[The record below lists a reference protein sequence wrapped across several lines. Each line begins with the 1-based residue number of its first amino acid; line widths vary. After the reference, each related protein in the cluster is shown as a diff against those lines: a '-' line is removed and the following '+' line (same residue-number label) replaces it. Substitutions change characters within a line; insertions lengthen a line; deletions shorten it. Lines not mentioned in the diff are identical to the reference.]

1 MSKLNKTSSGLIF
14 KDDFTEKTLM
24 WTLSP
29 SDANNVFFGDNGLQ
43 MKHNKRYVTYTIVEP
58 SIDEYSCIVELDHI
72 PANYNDIAGVLVMST
87 VKDYAECQTFL
98 ATGPSEL
105 VNSEQVNLDIEN
117 MIKDAIA
124 DNVVTYNIIDS
135 NSTINSNNNTQAP
148 TSYTHIH
155 GTSVNT
161 DTPFVDKIYRY
172 IKFTKNKYKYM
183 FWASEDGNEWIEI
196 GNVKFDN
203 SGVIGFFIYGTKD
216 KEILD
221 NSHCFFK
228 SFVLYNSKY
237 ITFEGIDRKYEVEI
251 FDENGN
257 IIMRTDDTKYMY
269 SISRSNKQI
278 LFNSTST
285 SLPIKNGILRI
296 FPKNNYEQTISQ
308 FNLGD
313 EVYGGDGFTL
323 ERDIRLFIDKTELK
337 ATELYDLGT
346 FYRGSYFVKIDV
358 HNNED
363 YILHDVTLKVLKYS
377 EYYGGEEEIA
387 LALHL
392 EGKSESELVYSK
404 QVVIPEIKPSE
415 SKSVFMK
422 LMDKPSQALFDT
434 GNDYRFKILIE

>member
-1 MSKLNKTSSGLIF
+1 MAKLNKTNSGLLF

-29 SDANNVFFGDNGLQ
+29 SDANNIFFGDSGLQ

-58 SIDEYSCIVELDHI
+58 SVDEYSCIVKIDHI
-72 PANYNDIAGVLVMST
+72 PANYDDIAGVLVMST

-117 MIKDAIA
+117 MIKDVIA
-124 DNVVTYNIIDS
+124 DNVVTYSIDAD
-135 NSTINSNNNTQAP
+135 NAIDGNTQAP
-148 TSYTHIH
+148 TLSAHIH
-155 GTSVNT
+155 GTSVDT
-161 DTPFVDKIYRY
+161 DAPFVDKIYRY

-183 FWASEDGNEWIEI
+183 FWASEDGNEWIEV
-196 GNVKFDN
+196 GNVKFNN
-203 SGVIGFFIYGTKD
+203 SGVIGFFIYGTED

-269 SISRSNKQI
+269 NINRSNKQI

-308 FNLGD
+308 FNLGE

-337 ATELYDLGT
+337 PTELYDLGT

-404 QVVIPEIKPSE
+404 RVVIPEIKPSE

>member
-1 MSKLNKTSSGLIF
+1 MAKLNKTNSGLLF

-58 SIDEYSCIVELDHI
+58 SVDEYSCIVKIDHI
-72 PANYNDIAGVLVMST
+72 PANYDDIAGVLVMST

-105 VNSEQVNLDIEN
+105 INSEQVNIDIEN

-124 DNVVTYNIIDS
+124 DNVVTYSIDAD
-135 NSTINSNNNTQAP
+135 NAINGNTQAP
-148 TSYTHIH
+148 TSSAHIH
-155 GTSVNT
+155 GASVDT
-161 DTPFVDKIYRY
+161 DAPFVDKIYRY

-183 FWASEDGNEWIEI
+183 FWASEDGNEWIEV
-196 GNVKFDN
+196 GNVKFNN
-203 SGVIGFFIYGTKD
+203 SGVIGFFIYGTED

-269 SISRSNKQI
+269 SINRSNKQI

-308 FNLGD
+308 FNLGE

-404 QVVIPEIKPSE
+404 RVIIPEIKPSE

-422 LMDKPSQALFDT
+422 LMDKPSQGLFDT
-434 GNDYRFKILIE
+434 GNAYRFKILIE

>member
-1 MSKLNKTSSGLIF
+1 MAKLNKTNSGLLF

-29 SDANNVFFGDNGLQ
+29 SDANNVFFGDSGLQ

-58 SIDEYSCIVELDHI
+58 SVDEYSCIVKIDHI
-72 PANYNDIAGVLVMST
+72 PVNYDDIAGVLVMST

-117 MIKDAIA
+117 MIKDVIA
-124 DNVVTYNIIDS
+124 DNVVTYSIDAD
-135 NSTINSNNNTQAP
+135 NAIDDNTQAP
-148 TSYTHIH
+148 TSSAHIH
-155 GTSVNT
+155 GASVDT
-161 DTPFVDKIYRY
+161 DAPFVDKIYRY

-183 FWASEDGNEWIEI
+183 FWASEDGNEWIEV
-196 GNVKFDN
+196 GNVKFNN
-203 SGVIGFFIYGTKD
+203 SGVIGFFIYGTEA
-216 KEILD
+216 KEILN

-237 ITFEGIDRKYEVEI
+237 STFEGIDRKYEVEI

-269 SISRSNKQI
+269 NINRSNKQI

-285 SLPIKNGILRI
+285 SLPIKNGILRV
-296 FPKNNYEQTISQ
+296 FPKNNYKQTISQ
-308 FNLGD
+308 FNLGE
-313 EVYGGDGFTL
+313 EVYGGDSFTL

-337 ATELYDLGT
+337 PTELYDLGT

-387 LALHL
+387 LALHS

-404 QVVIPEIKPSE
+404 QVIIPEIKPSE

-422 LMDKPSQALFDT
+422 LMDKPSQGLFDT
-434 GNDYRFKILIE
+434 GNAYRFKILIE

>member
-1 MSKLNKTSSGLIF
+1 MAKLNKTNSGLLF

-29 SDANNVFFGDNGLQ
+29 SDANNVFFGDSGLQ
-43 MKHNKRYVTYTIVEP
+43 MKHNKRYTTYTIVEP
-58 SIDEYSCIVELDHI
+58 SVDEYSCIVKIDHI

-124 DNVVTYNIIDS
+124 DNVVTYSIDAD
-135 NSTINSNNNTQAP
+135 NAINGNTQAP
-148 TSYTHIH
+148 TSSAHIH
-155 GTSVNT
+155 GASVDT
-161 DTPFVDKIYRY
+161 DAPFVDKIYRY

-196 GNVKFDN
+196 GNVKFNN
-203 SGVIGFFIYGTKD
+203 SGVIGFFIYGTED

-251 FDENGN
+251 FDKNGN

-269 SISRSNKQI
+269 NINRSNKQI
-278 LFNSTST
+278 LFNSAST

-308 FNLGD
+308 FNLGE

-404 QVVIPEIKPSE
+404 QVIIPEIKPSE

-422 LMDKPSQALFDT
+422 LMDKPSQGLFDT
-434 GNDYRFKILIE
+434 GNAYRFKILIE

>member
-1 MSKLNKTSSGLIF
+1 MAKLNKTNSGLLF

-29 SDANNVFFGDNGLQ
+29 SDANNVFFGDSGLQ

-58 SIDEYSCIVELDHI
+58 SVDEYSCIVKIDHI
-72 PANYNDIAGVLVMST
+72 PANYDDIAGVLVMST

-124 DNVVTYNIIDS
+124 DNVVTYSIDAD
-135 NSTINSNNNTQAP
+135 NAIDGNTQVP
-148 TSYTHIH
+148 ISSSTHIH
-155 GTSVNT
+155 GTSVDT
-161 DTPFVDKIYRY
+161 DAPFVDKIYRY

-183 FWASEDGNEWIEI
+183 FWASEDGNEWIEV

-203 SGVIGFFIYGTKD
+203 SGVIGFFIYGTED

-269 SISRSNKQI
+269 NINRSNKQI

-285 SLPIKNGILRI
+285 SLPIKNGVLRI

-308 FNLGD
+308 FNLGE

-337 ATELYDLGT
+337 PTELYDLGT

-404 QVVIPEIKPSE
+404 RVIIPEIKPSE

-422 LMDKPSQALFDT
+422 LMDKPSQGLFDT
-434 GNDYRFKILIE
+434 GNAYRFKILIE

>member
-1 MSKLNKTSSGLIF
+1 MAKLNKTNSGLLF

-29 SDANNVFFGDNGLQ
+29 SDANNVFFGDSGLQ

-58 SIDEYSCIVELDHI
+58 SVDEYSCIVKIDHI
-72 PANYNDIAGVLVMST
+72 PANYDDIAGVLVMST

-124 DNVVTYNIIDS
+124 DNVVTYSIDTDNAIDS
-135 NSTINSNNNTQAP
+135 NTQAP
-148 TSYTHIH
+148 TSSSTYIH
-155 GTSVNT
+155 GASVDT
-161 DTPFVDKIYRY
+161 DAPFVDKIL
-172 IKFTKNKYKYM
+172 
-183 FWASEDGNEWIEI
+183 

-203 SGVIGFFIYGTKD
+203 SGVIGFFIYGTED

-269 SISRSNKQI
+269 NINRSNKQI

-285 SLPIKNGILRI
+285 SLPIKNGVLRI

-308 FNLGD
+308 FNLGE

-337 ATELYDLGT
+337 PTELYDLGT

-404 QVVIPEIKPSE
+404 RVIIPEIKPSE

-422 LMDKPSQALFDT
+422 LMDKPSQGLFDT
-434 GNDYRFKILIE
+434 GNAYRFKILIE

>member
-58 SIDEYSCIVELDHI
+58 SVDEYSCIVELDHI
-72 PANYNDIAGVLVMST
+72 PANYDDIAGVLVMST

-105 VNSEQVNLDIEN
+105 INSEQVNIDIEN

-148 TSYTHIH
+148 NSYTHIH
-155 GTSVNT
+155 GTSVDT
-161 DTPFVDKIYRY
+161 DAPFVDKIYRY

-269 SISRSNKQI
+269 SINRSNKQI

-404 QVVIPEIKPSE
+404 RVVIPEIKPSE

>member
-1 MSKLNKTSSGLIF
+1 MAKLNKTNSGLLF

-29 SDANNVFFGDNGLQ
+29 SDANNVFFGDSGLQ

-58 SIDEYSCIVELDHI
+58 SMDEYSCIVKIDHI
-72 PANYNDIAGVLVMST
+72 PANYDDIAGVLVMST

-117 MIKDAIA
+117 MIKDVIA
-124 DNVVTYNIIDS
+124 DNVVTYSIDADNTIDDNI
-135 NSTINSNNNTQAP
+135 QAP
-148 TSYTHIH
+148 TSSAHIH
-155 GTSVNT
+155 GASVDT
-161 DTPFVDKIYRY
+161 DAPFVDKIYRY

-183 FWASEDGNEWIEI
+183 FWASEDGNEWIEV

-203 SGVIGFFIYGTKD
+203 SGVIGFFIYGTED

-269 SISRSNKQI
+269 NINRSNKQI

-308 FNLGD
+308 FNLGE

-404 QVVIPEIKPSE
+404 RVIIPEIKPSE

-422 LMDKPSQALFDT
+422 LMDKPSQGLFDT
-434 GNDYRFKILIE
+434 GNAYRFKILIE

>member
-1 MSKLNKTSSGLIF
+1 MAKLNKTNSGLLF

-58 SIDEYSCIVELDHI
+58 SVDEYSCIVKIDHI
-72 PANYNDIAGVLVMST
+72 PANYDDIAGVLVMST
-87 VKDYAECQTFL
+87 VTDYAECQTFL

-105 VNSEQVNLDIEN
+105 VNSEQINLDIKN

-124 DNVVTYNIIDS
+124 DNVVTYSIDAD
-135 NSTINSNNNTQAP
+135 NAIDDNTQAP
-148 TSYTHIH
+148 TSSAHIH
-155 GTSVNT
+155 GASVDT
-161 DTPFVDKIYRY
+161 DAPFVDKIYRY

-183 FWASEDGNEWIEI
+183 FWASEDGNEWIEV

-203 SGVIGFFIYGTKD
+203 SGVIGFFIYGTED

-269 SISRSNKQI
+269 NINRSNKQI

-308 FNLGD
+308 FNLGE

-337 ATELYDLGT
+337 PTELYDLGT

-404 QVVIPEIKPSE
+404 RVIIPEIKPSE

-422 LMDKPSQALFDT
+422 LMDKPSQGLFDT
-434 GNDYRFKILIE
+434 GNAYRFKILIE

>member
-1 MSKLNKTSSGLIF
+1 MAKLNKTNSGLLF

-29 SDANNVFFGDNGLQ
+29 SDANNIFFGDSGLQ

-58 SIDEYSCIVELDHI
+58 SVDEYSCIVKIDHI
-72 PANYNDIAGVLVMST
+72 PANYDDIAGVLVMST

-117 MIKDAIA
+117 MIKDVIA
-124 DNVVTYNIIDS
+124 DNVVTYSINADNAIDS
-135 NSTINSNNNTQAP
+135 NTQAP
-148 TSYTHIH
+148 TSSAHIH
-155 GTSVNT
+155 GASVDT
-161 DTPFVDKIYRY
+161 DAPFVDKIYRY

-183 FWASEDGNEWIEI
+183 FWASEDGNEWIEV

-203 SGVIGFFIYGTKD
+203 SGVIGFFIYGTED

-269 SISRSNKQI
+269 NINRSNKQI

-308 FNLGD
+308 FNLGE

-337 ATELYDLGT
+337 PTELYDLGT

-387 LALHL
+387 LALRS

-404 QVVIPEIKPSE
+404 RVIIPEIKPSE

-422 LMDKPSQALFDT
+422 LMDKPSQGLFDT
-434 GNDYRFKILIE
+434 GNAYRFKILIE

>member
-1 MSKLNKTSSGLIF
+1 MAKLNKTNSGLLF

-29 SDANNVFFGDNGLQ
+29 SDANNIFFGDSGLQ

-58 SIDEYSCIVELDHI
+58 SVDEYSCIVKIDHI
-72 PANYNDIAGVLVMST
+72 PANYDDIAGVLVMST

-105 VNSEQVNLDIEN
+105 VNSEQVNIDIEN

-124 DNVVTYNIIDS
+124 DNVVTYSIDAD
-135 NSTINSNNNTQAP
+135 NAIDGNTQAP
-148 TSYTHIH
+148 TSSAHIH
-155 GTSVNT
+155 GASVDT
-161 DTPFVDKIYRY
+161 DAPFVDKIYRY

-183 FWASEDGNEWIEI
+183 FWASEDGNEWIEV

-203 SGVIGFFIYGTKD
+203 SGVIGYGTED

-228 SFVLYNSKY
+228 SFILYNSKY

-269 SISRSNKQI
+269 NINRSNKQI

-296 FPKNNYEQTISQ
+296 FPKNNYKQTISQ
-308 FNLGD
+308 FNLGE
-313 EVYGGDGFTL
+313 EVYGGDSFTL

-337 ATELYDLGT
+337 PTELYDLGT

-404 QVVIPEIKPSE
+404 RVIIPEIKPSE

-422 LMDKPSQALFDT
+422 LMDKPSQGLFDT
-434 GNDYRFKILIE
+434 GNAYRFKILIE

>member
-105 VNSEQVNLDIEN
+105 VNSEQVNIDIEN

-124 DNVVTYNIIDS
+124 DNVVTYSIDAD
-135 NSTINSNNNTQAP
+135 NAIDDNTQAP
-148 TSYTHIH
+148 TSSAHIH
-155 GTSVNT
+155 GASVDT
-161 DTPFVDKIYRY
+161 DAPFVDKIYRY

-183 FWASEDGNEWIEI
+183 FWASEDGNEWIEV

-203 SGVIGFFIYGTKD
+203 SGVIGFFIYGTED

-269 SISRSNKQI
+269 NINRSNKQI

-296 FPKNNYEQTISQ
+296 FPKNNYKQTISQ
-308 FNLGD
+308 FNLGE

-337 ATELYDLGT
+337 PTELYDLGT

-404 QVVIPEIKPSE
+404 RVVIPEIKPSE

>member
-1 MSKLNKTSSGLIF
+1 MATLNKTNSGLLF

-29 SDANNVFFGDNGLQ
+29 SDANNVFFGDSGLQ

-58 SIDEYSCIVELDHI
+58 SVDEYSCIVKIDHI
-72 PANYNDIAGVLVMST
+72 PANYDDIAGVLVMST

-105 VNSEQVNLDIEN
+105 VNSEQVNLDIKN

-124 DNVVTYNIIDS
+124 DNVVTYSIDAD
-135 NSTINSNNNTQAP
+135 NAINGNTQAP
-148 TSYTHIH
+148 TSSAHIH
-155 GTSVNT
+155 GASVDT
-161 DTPFVDKIYRY
+161 DAPFVDKIYRY

-183 FWASEDGNEWIEI
+183 FWASEDGNEWIEV

-203 SGVIGFFIYGTKD
+203 SGVIGFFIYGTED

-269 SISRSNKQI
+269 NINRSNKQI

-308 FNLGD
+308 FNLGE

-337 ATELYDLGT
+337 PTELYDLGT

-404 QVVIPEIKPSE
+404 RVVIPEIKPSE

>member
-1 MSKLNKTSSGLIF
+1 MATLNKTNSGLLF

-29 SDANNVFFGDNGLQ
+29 SDANNVFFGDSGLQ

-58 SIDEYSCIVELDHI
+58 SVDEYSCIVKIDHI
-72 PANYNDIAGVLVMST
+72 PANYDDIAGVLVMST

-124 DNVVTYNIIDS
+124 DNVVTYSIDAD
-135 NSTINSNNNTQAP
+135 NAINGNTQAP
-148 TSYTHIH
+148 TSSAHIH
-155 GTSVNT
+155 GASVDT
-161 DTPFVDKIYRY
+161 DAPFVDKIYRY

-183 FWASEDGNEWIEI
+183 FWASEDGNEWIEV
-196 GNVKFDN
+196 GNVKFNN
-203 SGVIGFFIYGTKD
+203 SGVIGFFIYGTED

-257 IIMRTDDTKYMY
+257 IIMRTDDTKYMHN
-269 SISRSNKQI
+269 INRSNKQI

-308 FNLGD
+308 FNLGE

-337 ATELYDLGT
+337 PTELYDLGT

-358 HNNED
+358 YNNED

-404 QVVIPEIKPSE
+404 RVIIPEIKPSE

-422 LMDKPSQALFDT
+422 LMDKPSQGLFDT
-434 GNDYRFKILIE
+434 GNAYRFKILIE

>member
-29 SDANNVFFGDNGLQ
+29 SDANNIFFGDNGLQ

-105 VNSEQVNLDIEN
+105 INSEQVNLDIEN

-135 NSTINSNNNTQAP
+135 NSTINSNNDTQAP
-148 TSYTHIH
+148 NSYTHIH

-161 DTPFVDKIYRY
+161 DAPFVDKIYRY

-183 FWASEDGNEWIEI
+183 FWASEDGNEWIEV

-203 SGVIGFFIYGTKD
+203 SGVIGFFIYGTED

-269 SISRSNKQI
+269 NINRSNKQI

-296 FPKNNYEQTISQ
+296 FPKNNYEHTISQ
-308 FNLGD
+308 FNLGE

-337 ATELYDLGT
+337 PTELYDLGT

-404 QVVIPEIKPSE
+404 RVIIPEIKPSE

-422 LMDKPSQALFDT
+422 LMDKPSQGLFDT
-434 GNDYRFKILIE
+434 GNAYRFKILIE

>member
-1 MSKLNKTSSGLIF
+1 MAKLNKTNSGLLF

-29 SDANNVFFGDNGLQ
+29 SDANNVFFGDSGLQ

-58 SIDEYSCIVELDHI
+58 SVDEYSCIVKIDHI
-72 PANYNDIAGVLVMST
+72 PANYDDIAGVLVMST

-105 VNSEQVNLDIEN
+105 VNSEQVNLDIKN

-124 DNVVTYNIIDS
+124 DNVVTYSIDAD
-135 NSTINSNNNTQAP
+135 NAINGNTQAP
-148 TSYTHIH
+148 TSSAHIH
-155 GTSVNT
+155 GASVDT
-161 DTPFVDKIYRY
+161 DAPFVDKIYRY

-183 FWASEDGNEWIEI
+183 FWASEDGNEWIEV
-196 GNVKFDN
+196 GNVKFNN
-203 SGVIGFFIYGTKD
+203 SGVIGFFIYGTED

-237 ITFEGIDRKYEVEI
+237 ITFEGIDRKYEIEI

-269 SISRSNKQI
+269 SINRSNKQI

-308 FNLGD
+308 FNLGE

-337 ATELYDLGT
+337 PTELYDLGT

-404 QVVIPEIKPSE
+404 RVIIPEIKPSE

-422 LMDKPSQALFDT
+422 LMDKPSQGLFDT
-434 GNDYRFKILIE
+434 GNAYRFKILIE

>member
-1 MSKLNKTSSGLIF
+1 MATLNKTNSGLLF

-29 SDANNVFFGDNGLQ
+29 SDANNIFFGDSGLQ
-43 MKHNKRYVTYTIVEP
+43 MKHNKRYVTYTIIEP
-58 SIDEYSCIVELDHI
+58 SVDEYSCIVELDHI

-105 VNSEQVNLDIEN
+105 INSEQVNIDIEN

-124 DNVVTYNIIDS
+124 DNVVTYSIDAD
-135 NSTINSNNNTQAP
+135 NTIDNNTQAP
-148 TSYTHIH
+148 TSSAHIH

-161 DTPFVDKIYRY
+161 DAPFVDKIYRY

-269 SISRSNKQI
+269 SINRSNKQI

-404 QVVIPEIKPSE
+404 RVVIPEIKPSE

>member
-1 MSKLNKTSSGLIF
+1 MAKLNKTNSGLLF

-58 SIDEYSCIVELDHI
+58 SVDEYSCIVKIDHI
-72 PANYNDIAGVLVMST
+72 PANYDDIAGVLVMST

-124 DNVVTYNIIDS
+124 DNVVTYSIDAD
-135 NSTINSNNNTQAP
+135 NAIDGNTQAP
-148 TSYTHIH
+148 TSSSTHIH
-155 GTSVNT
+155 GASVDT
-161 DTPFVDKIYRY
+161 DAPFVDKIYRY

-183 FWASEDGNEWIEI
+183 FWASEDGNEWIEV

-203 SGVIGFFIYGTKD
+203 SGVIGFFIYGTED

-269 SISRSNKQI
+269 NINRSNKQI

-285 SLPIKNGILRI
+285 SLPIKNGVLRI

-308 FNLGD
+308 FNLGE

-323 ERDIRLFIDKTELK
+323 ERDIRLFIDKIELK
-337 ATELYDLGT
+337 PTELYDLGT

-404 QVVIPEIKPSE
+404 RVIIPEIKPSE

-422 LMDKPSQALFDT
+422 LMDKPSQGLFDT
-434 GNDYRFKILIE
+434 GNAYRFKILIE

>member
-1 MSKLNKTSSGLIF
+1 MAKLNKTNSGLLF

-29 SDANNVFFGDNGLQ
+29 SDANNVFFGDSGLQ
-43 MKHNKRYVTYTIVEP
+43 MKHNKRYTTYTIVEP
-58 SIDEYSCIVELDHI
+58 SVDEYSCIVKIDHI

-124 DNVVTYNIIDS
+124 DNVVTYSIDAD
-135 NSTINSNNNTQAP
+135 NAINGNTQAP
-148 TSYTHIH
+148 TSSSTHIH
-155 GTSVNT
+155 GASVDT
-161 DTPFVDKIYRY
+161 DAPFVDKIYRY

-183 FWASEDGNEWIEI
+183 FWASEDGNEWIEV

-203 SGVIGFFIYGTKD
+203 SGVIGFFIYGTED

-257 IIMRTDDTKYMY
+257 IIMRTDDIKYMY
-269 SISRSNKQI
+269 NINRSNKQI
-278 LFNSTST
+278 LFNSAST

-308 FNLGD
+308 FNLGE

-404 QVVIPEIKPSE
+404 RVIIPEIKPSE

-422 LMDKPSQALFDT
+422 LMDKPSQGLFDT
-434 GNDYRFKILIE
+434 GNAYRFKILIE

>member
-1 MSKLNKTSSGLIF
+1 MAKLNKTNSGLLF

-58 SIDEYSCIVELDHI
+58 SVDEYSCIVKIDHI
-72 PANYNDIAGVLVMST
+72 PVNYDDIAGVLVMST

-124 DNVVTYNIIDS
+124 DNVVTYSINADNTIDD
-135 NSTINSNNNTQAP
+135 NTQAP
-148 TSYTHIH
+148 TSSAHIH
-155 GTSVNT
+155 GASVDT
-161 DTPFVDKIYRY
+161 DAPFVDKIYRY

-183 FWASEDGNEWIEI
+183 FWASEDGNEWIEV

-203 SGVIGFFIYGTKD
+203 SGVIGFFIYGTED

-269 SISRSNKQI
+269 NINRSNKQI

-296 FPKNNYEQTISQ
+296 FPKNNYKQTISQ
-308 FNLGD
+308 FNLGE
-313 EVYGGDGFTL
+313 EVYGGDSFTL

-337 ATELYDLGT
+337 PTELYDLGT

-404 QVVIPEIKPSE
+404 RVIIPEIKPSE

-422 LMDKPSQALFDT
+422 LMDKPSQGLFDT
-434 GNDYRFKILIE
+434 GNAYRFKILIE

>member
-1 MSKLNKTSSGLIF
+1 MATLNKTNSGLLF

-43 MKHNKRYVTYTIVEP
+43 MKHNKRYVTYTIIEP
-58 SIDEYSCIVELDHI
+58 SVDEYSCIVELDHI

-105 VNSEQVNLDIEN
+105 INSEQVNIDIEN

-124 DNVVTYNIIDS
+124 DNVVTYSIDADNTIDS
-135 NSTINSNNNTQAP
+135 NTQAP
-148 TSYTHIH
+148 TSSTHIH
-155 GTSVNT
+155 GASVST
-161 DTPFVDKIYRY
+161 DAPFVDKIYRY

-183 FWASEDGNEWIEI
+183 FWASEDGNEWIEV

-203 SGVIGFFIYGTKD
+203 SGVIGFFIYGTED

-269 SISRSNKQI
+269 NINRSNKQI

-296 FPKNNYEQTISQ
+296 FPKNNYKQTISQ
-308 FNLGD
+308 FNLGE
-313 EVYGGDGFTL
+313 EVYGGDSFTL

-337 ATELYDLGT
+337 PTELYDLGT

-387 LALHL
+387 LALHS

-404 QVVIPEIKPSE
+404 RVIIPEIKPSE

-422 LMDKPSQALFDT
+422 LMDKPSQGLFDT
-434 GNDYRFKILIE
+434 GNAYRFKILIE

>member
-1 MSKLNKTSSGLIF
+1 MAKLNKTNSGLLF

-29 SDANNVFFGDNGLQ
+29 SDANNVFFGDSGLQ

-58 SIDEYSCIVELDHI
+58 SVDEYSCIVKIDHI
-72 PANYNDIAGVLVMST
+72 PANYDDIAGVLVMST

-105 VNSEQVNLDIEN
+105 VNSEQVNLDIKN

-124 DNVVTYNIIDS
+124 DNVVTYSIDADNAIDS
-135 NSTINSNNNTQAP
+135 NTQAP
-148 TSYTHIH
+148 TSSTHIH
-155 GTSVNT
+155 GASVST
-161 DTPFVDKIYRY
+161 DAPFVDKIYRY

-183 FWASEDGNEWIEI
+183 FWASEDGNEWIEV

-203 SGVIGFFIYGTKD
+203 SGVIGFFIYGTED

-269 SISRSNKQI
+269 NINRSNKQI

-308 FNLGD
+308 FNLGE

-337 ATELYDLGT
+337 PTELYDLGT

-404 QVVIPEIKPSE
+404 RVIIPEIKPSE

-422 LMDKPSQALFDT
+422 LMDKPSQGLFDT
-434 GNDYRFKILIE
+434 GNAYRFKILIE

>member
-1 MSKLNKTSSGLIF
+1 MAKLNKTNSGLLF
-14 KDDFTEKTLM
+14 KDNFTEKTLM

-58 SIDEYSCIVELDHI
+58 SVDEYSCIVELDHI

-105 VNSEQVNLDIEN
+105 INSEQVNLDIEN

-148 TSYTHIH
+148 NSYTHIH

-161 DTPFVDKIYRY
+161 DAPFVDKIYRY

-269 SISRSNKQI
+269 NISRSNKQI

-404 QVVIPEIKPSE
+404 RVVIPEIKPSE

>member
-1 MSKLNKTSSGLIF
+1 MATLNKTNSGLLF

-29 SDANNVFFGDNGLQ
+29 SDANNVFFGDSGLQ

-58 SIDEYSCIVELDHI
+58 SVDEYSCIVKIDHI
-72 PANYNDIAGVLVMST
+72 PANYDDIAGVLVMST
-87 VKDYAECQTFL
+87 VKDYAECQSVL

-124 DNVVTYNIIDS
+124 DNVVTYSIDADNTIDS
-135 NSTINSNNNTQAP
+135 NTQAP
-148 TSYTHIH
+148 TSSAHIH
-155 GTSVNT
+155 GASVDT
-161 DTPFVDKIYRY
+161 DAPFVDKIYKY

-183 FWASEDGNEWIEI
+183 FWASEDGNEWIEV

-203 SGVIGFFIYGTKD
+203 SGVIGFFIYGTED

-221 NSHCFFK
+221 NSHCFLK

-269 SISRSNKQI
+269 NINRSNKQI

-285 SLPIKNGILRI
+285 SLPIKNGVLRI

-308 FNLGD
+308 FNLGE

-404 QVVIPEIKPSE
+404 RVIIPEIKPSE

-422 LMDKPSQALFDT
+422 LMDKPSQVLFDT

>member
-1 MSKLNKTSSGLIF
+1 MATLNKTNSGLLF

-29 SDANNVFFGDNGLQ
+29 SDDNNVFFVDSGLQ
-43 MKHNKRYVTYTIVEP
+43 MKHNKKYVTYTIVEP
-58 SIDEYSCIVELDHI
+58 SVDEYSCIVKIDHI
-72 PANYNDIAGVLVMST
+72 PANYDDIAGVLVMST

-124 DNVVTYNIIDS
+124 DNVVTYSIDADNAIDS
-135 NSTINSNNNTQAP
+135 NTQVP
-148 TSYTHIH
+148 TSSAHIH
-155 GTSVNT
+155 GASVDT
-161 DTPFVDKIYRY
+161 DAPFVDKIYRY

-183 FWASEDGNEWIEI
+183 FWASEDGNEWIEV

-203 SGVIGFFIYGTKD
+203 SGVIGFFIYGTED

-269 SISRSNKQI
+269 NINRSNKQI

-296 FPKNNYEQTISQ
+296 FPKNNYEHTISQ
-308 FNLGD
+308 FNLGE

-337 ATELYDLGT
+337 PTELYDLGT

-404 QVVIPEIKPSE
+404 RVIIPEIKPSE

-422 LMDKPSQALFDT
+422 LMDKPSQGLFDT
-434 GNDYRFKILIE
+434 GNAYRFKILIE

>member
-1 MSKLNKTSSGLIF
+1 MAKLNKTNSGLLF

-29 SDANNVFFGDNGLQ
+29 SDANNVFFGDSGLQ

-58 SIDEYSCIVELDHI
+58 SVDEYSCIVKIDHI
-72 PANYNDIAGVLVMST
+72 PANYDDIAGVLVMST

-124 DNVVTYNIIDS
+124 DNVVTYSIDTD
-135 NSTINSNNNTQAP
+135 NAIDGNTQAP
-148 TSYTHIH
+148 TSSSTHIH
-155 GTSVNT
+155 GASVDT
-161 DTPFVDKIYRY
+161 DAPFVDKIYKY

-183 FWASEDGNEWIEI
+183 FWASEDGNEWIEV

-203 SGVIGFFIYGTKD
+203 SGVIGFFIYGTED

-269 SISRSNKQI
+269 NINRSNKQI

-308 FNLGD
+308 FNLGE

-337 ATELYDLGT
+337 PTELYDLGT

-404 QVVIPEIKPSE
+404 RVIIPEIKPSE

-422 LMDKPSQALFDT
+422 LMDKPSQGLFDT
-434 GNDYRFKILIE
+434 GNAYRFKILIE

>member
-1 MSKLNKTSSGLIF
+1 MSKLNKTNSGLIF

-58 SIDEYSCIVELDHI
+58 SVDEYSCIVELDHI

-105 VNSEQVNLDIEN
+105 INSEQVNLDIEN

-148 TSYTHIH
+148 NSYTHIH
-155 GTSVNT
+155 GTSVDT
-161 DTPFVDKIYRY
+161 DAPFVDKIYRY

-404 QVVIPEIKPSE
+404 RVIIPEIKPSE

-422 LMDKPSQALFDT
+422 LMDKPSQGLFDT
-434 GNDYRFKILIE
+434 GNAYRFKILIE

>member
-1 MSKLNKTSSGLIF
+1 MATLNKTNSGLLF

-105 VNSEQVNLDIEN
+105 INSEQVNLDIEN

-148 TSYTHIH
+148 NSSAHIH

-161 DTPFVDKIYRY
+161 DAPFVDKIYRY

-269 SISRSNKQI
+269 NINRSNKQI

-404 QVVIPEIKPSE
+404 RVIIPEIKPSE

-422 LMDKPSQALFDT
+422 LMDKPSQGLFDT
-434 GNDYRFKILIE
+434 GNAYRFKILIE

>member
-1 MSKLNKTSSGLIF
+1 MAKLNKTNSGLLF

-29 SDANNVFFGDNGLQ
+29 SDANNVFFGDSGLQ

-58 SIDEYSCIVELDHI
+58 SVDEYSCIVKIDHI
-72 PANYNDIAGVLVMST
+72 PANYDDIAGVLVMST

-124 DNVVTYNIIDS
+124 DNVVTYSIDTD
-135 NSTINSNNNTQAP
+135 NAINGNTQAP
-148 TSYTHIH
+148 TSSSVHIH
-155 GTSVNT
+155 GASVDT
-161 DTPFVDKIYRY
+161 DAPFVDKIYRY
-172 IKFTKNKYKYM
+172 IKFTKNKYKYI
-183 FWASEDGNEWIEI
+183 FWASEDGNEWIEV

-203 SGVIGFFIYGTKD
+203 SGVIGFFIYGTED

-269 SISRSNKQI
+269 NINRSNKQI

-285 SLPIKNGILRI
+285 SLPIKNGVLRI

-308 FNLGD
+308 FNLGE

-337 ATELYDLGT
+337 PTELYDLGT

-404 QVVIPEIKPSE
+404 RVIIPEIKPSE

-422 LMDKPSQALFDT
+422 LMDKPSQGLFDT
-434 GNDYRFKILIE
+434 GNAYRFKILIE

>member
-1 MSKLNKTSSGLIF
+1 MAKLNKTNSGLLF

-58 SIDEYSCIVELDHI
+58 SVDEYSCIVELDHI
-72 PANYNDIAGVLVMST
+72 PANYDDIAGVLVMST

-124 DNVVTYNIIDS
+124 DNVVTYSIDAD
-135 NSTINSNNNTQAP
+135 NAIDGNTQAP
-148 TSYTHIH
+148 TSSAHIH
-155 GTSVNT
+155 GASVDT
-161 DTPFVDKIYRY
+161 DAPFVDKIYRY

-183 FWASEDGNEWIEI
+183 FWASEDGNEWIEV
-196 GNVKFDN
+196 GNVKFNN
-203 SGVIGFFIYGTKD
+203 SGVIGFFIYGTED

-269 SISRSNKQI
+269 SINRSNKQI

-285 SLPIKNGILRI
+285 SLPIKNGVLRI

-308 FNLGD
+308 FNLGE

-337 ATELYDLGT
+337 PTELYDLGT

-387 LALHL
+387 LALRS

-404 QVVIPEIKPSE
+404 RVIIPEIKPSE

-422 LMDKPSQALFDT
+422 LMDKPSQGLFDT
-434 GNDYRFKILIE
+434 GNAYRFKILIE

>member
-72 PANYNDIAGVLVMST
+72 PANYNDIAGILVMST

-105 VNSEQVNLDIEN
+105 VNSEQVNIDIEN

-124 DNVVTYNIIDS
+124 DNVVTYSIDAD
-135 NSTINSNNNTQAP
+135 NAIDGNTQAP
-148 TSYTHIH
+148 TSSAHIH

-161 DTPFVDKIYRY
+161 DAPFVDKIYRY

-337 ATELYDLGT
+337 PTELYDLGT

-392 EGKSESELVYSK
+392 EGKSESELIYSK
-404 QVVIPEIKPSE
+404 RVVIPEIKPSE

>member
-1 MSKLNKTSSGLIF
+1 MATLNKTNSGLLF

-29 SDANNVFFGDNGLQ
+29 SDANNVFFGDSGMQ

-58 SIDEYSCIVELDHI
+58 SVDEYSCIVKIDHI
-72 PANYNDIAGVLVMST
+72 PANYDDIAGVLVMST

-124 DNVVTYNIIDS
+124 DNVVTYSIDADNMIDS
-135 NSTINSNNNTQAP
+135 NTQAP
-148 TSYTHIH
+148 TSSAHIH
-155 GTSVNT
+155 GASVDT
-161 DTPFVDKIYRY
+161 DAPFVDKIYKY

-183 FWASEDGNEWIEI
+183 FWASEDGNEWIEV

-203 SGVIGFFIYGTKD
+203 SGVIGFFIYGTED

-221 NSHCFFK
+221 NSHCFLK

-269 SISRSNKQI
+269 NINRSNKQI

-308 FNLGD
+308 FNLGE

-404 QVVIPEIKPSE
+404 RVIIPEIKPSE

-422 LMDKPSQALFDT
+422 LMDKPSQVLFDT

>member
-1 MSKLNKTSSGLIF
+1 MAKLNKTNSGLLF

-29 SDANNVFFGDNGLQ
+29 SDANNVFFGDSGLQ

-58 SIDEYSCIVELDHI
+58 SVDEYSCIVKIDHI
-72 PANYNDIAGVLVMST
+72 PANYDDIAGVLVMST

-124 DNVVTYNIIDS
+124 DNVVTYSINADNAIDG
-135 NSTINSNNNTQAP
+135 NTQAP
-148 TSYTHIH
+148 TSSSTHIH
-155 GTSVNT
+155 GASVDT
-161 DTPFVDKIYRY
+161 DAPFVDKIYRY

-183 FWASEDGNEWIEI
+183 FWASEDGNEWIEV

-203 SGVIGFFIYGTKD
+203 SGVIGFFIYGTED

-269 SISRSNKQI
+269 NINRSNKQI

-308 FNLGD
+308 FNLGE

-337 ATELYDLGT
+337 PTELYDLGT

-404 QVVIPEIKPSE
+404 RVIIPEIKPSE

-422 LMDKPSQALFDT
+422 LMDKPSQGLFDT
-434 GNDYRFKILIE
+434 GNAYRFKILIE

>member
-1 MSKLNKTSSGLIF
+1 MAKLNKTNSGLLF

-58 SIDEYSCIVELDHI
+58 SVDEYSCIVELDHI

-124 DNVVTYNIIDS
+124 DNVVTYSIDTD
-135 NSTINSNNNTQAP
+135 NAIDGNTQAP
-148 TSYTHIH
+148 TSSSHIH
-155 GTSVNT
+155 GASVDT
-161 DTPFVDKIYRY
+161 DAPFVDKIYRY
-172 IKFTKNKYKYM
+172 IKFTKNKYTYM
-183 FWASEDGNEWIEI
+183 FWASEAGNEWIEV

-203 SGVIGFFIYGTKD
+203 SGVIGFFIYGTED
-216 KEILD
+216 KEILN

-269 SISRSNKQI
+269 NINRSNKQI

-285 SLPIKNGILRI
+285 SLPIKNGILRV
-296 FPKNNYEQTISQ
+296 FPKNNYKQTISQ
-308 FNLGD
+308 FNLGE

-337 ATELYDLGT
+337 PTELYDLGT

-404 QVVIPEIKPSE
+404 RVIIPEIKPSE

-422 LMDKPSQALFDT
+422 LMDKPSQGLFDT
-434 GNDYRFKILIE
+434 GNAYRFKILIE

>member
-1 MSKLNKTSSGLIF
+1 MAKLNKTNSGLLF

-29 SDANNVFFGDNGLQ
+29 SDANNIFFGDNGLQ

-124 DNVVTYNIIDS
+124 DNVVTYSIDAD
-135 NSTINSNNNTQAP
+135 NAIDGNTQAP
-148 TSYTHIH
+148 TSSSTHIH
-155 GTSVNT
+155 GASVGT
-161 DTPFVDKIYRY
+161 DAPFVDKIYRY

-183 FWASEDGNEWIEI
+183 FWASEDGNEWIEV

-203 SGVIGFFIYGTKD
+203 SGVIGFFIYGTED

-269 SISRSNKQI
+269 NINRSNKQI

-285 SLPIKNGILRI
+285 SLPIKNGVLRI

-308 FNLGD
+308 FNLGE

-323 ERDIRLFIDKTELK
+323 ERNIRLFIDKTELK
-337 ATELYDLGT
+337 PTELYDLGT

-404 QVVIPEIKPSE
+404 RVIIPEIKPSE

-422 LMDKPSQALFDT
+422 LMDKPSQGLFDT
-434 GNDYRFKILIE
+434 GNAYRFKILIE

>member
-1 MSKLNKTSSGLIF
+1 MAKLNKTSSGLIF

-58 SIDEYSCIVELDHI
+58 SVDEYSCIVELDHI

-105 VNSEQVNLDIEN
+105 INSEQVNIDIEN

-135 NSTINSNNNTQAP
+135 NSTINSNNDTQAP
-148 TSYTHIH
+148 NSYTHIH

-161 DTPFVDKIYRY
+161 DAPFVDKIYRY

-269 SISRSNKQI
+269 SINRSNKQI

-404 QVVIPEIKPSE
+404 RVVIPEIKPSE

>member
-1 MSKLNKTSSGLIF
+1 MAKLNKTNSGLLF

-29 SDANNVFFGDNGLQ
+29 SDANNVFFGDSGLQ

-58 SIDEYSCIVELDHI
+58 SVDEYSCIVKIDHI
-72 PANYNDIAGVLVMST
+72 PANYDDIAGVLVMST

-117 MIKDAIA
+117 MIKDVIA
-124 DNVVTYNIIDS
+124 DNVVTYSIDADNAIDS
-135 NSTINSNNNTQAP
+135 NTQAP
-148 TSYTHIH
+148 TSSAHIH
-155 GTSVNT
+155 GASVDT
-161 DTPFVDKIYRY
+161 DAPFVDKIYRY

-183 FWASEDGNEWIEI
+183 FWASEDGNEWIEV

-203 SGVIGFFIYGTKD
+203 SGVIGFFIYGTED

-269 SISRSNKQI
+269 NINRSNKQI

-308 FNLGD
+308 FNLGE

-337 ATELYDLGT
+337 PTELYDLGT

-404 QVVIPEIKPSE
+404 RVIIPEIKPSE

-422 LMDKPSQALFDT
+422 LMDKPSQGLFDT
-434 GNDYRFKILIE
+434 GNAYRFKILIE